1 MKKIILPSL
10 LMTQILTANVFADN
24 ELKTSDVFVTAT
36 RTPISKN
43 NVIAD
48 VTTISSEEIE
58 RAGSSSLPELLQRQP
73 GIEISNLGGSGKVS
87 TLSLRGTSSTHS
99 VVLIDGMRV
108 GAATSGFSAIEHIP
122 LSQIE
127 KIEILR
133 GPASSLYGQDAIGG
147 VIQIFTKKGVEGF
160 KPYVG
165 IGYGSYNTSNF
176 QSGIRGGNNQTTYA
190 INFSAMN
197 TGGFS
202 AFIPNPNNTSG
213 AVTNAANLDKDG
225 YKNYS
230 LSSSLN
236 HKINQD
242 YEIDFQYFLSKG
254 KNKFDQRFANFS
266 PFVDF
271 KNEAR
276 QESYGLNLKGQ
287 INNAWQSS
295 IKIGQS
301 TDKYLDK
308 QKFNPNIGDF
318 LPDPI
323 LGCGGFCGAQDSTLV
338 DLYKTTQN
346 QFAWQNNIK
355 LNKGSLT
362 LLYDFLEQ
370 KIKTTDLY
378 EKTQRTN
385 NGLMVGYGVIEDKH
399 NFQANLRKDF
409 SSVYDDVVTGN
420 VGYAFAFNSNWT
432 VASSYGTAFV
442 SPSFNYLYSL
452 ADTYALGNP
461 NLKPEKSKNIEGS
474 IRYKDDSGSIS
485 LTMFQNKIDDFIIY
499 SNPTFITGSRNTTQN
514 LNKAEIQG
522 LTISGDQFLGHF
534 QIKGSITSQSA
545 KNEDT
550 DLYLPRRAKTFGNI
564 NLNYYIGYWNLGIE
578 ESFSDKRFDDKEN
591 MIKLSGYALT
601 NIVADYK
608 INDKLKLNLR
618 LNNVFDKD
626 YSLAAE
632 GSSGFRYQTPGRSLF
647 ANLRYDF

>member
-1 MKKIILPSL
+1 MAQLF
-10 LMTQILTANVFADN
+10 TANVFADN

-48 VTTISSEEIE
+48 VTTISPEEIE

-73 GIEISNLGGSGKVS
+73 GVEISNLGGAGKVS

-99 VVLIDGMRV
+99 IVLIDGMRV

-147 VIQIFTKKGVEGF
+147 VIQIFTKKGVDGF

-176 QSGIRGGNNQTTYA
+176 QSGLRGGNNQTTYA
-190 INFSAMN
+190 INFAAMN

-242 YEIDFQYFLSKG
+242 YEIDLQYFLSKG

-308 QKFNPNIGDF
+308 QKFNPAIGLI
-318 LPDPI
+318 LPDPPPD
-323 LGCGGFCGAQDSTLV
+323 GCGGPCGAQDSTLV

-385 NGLMVGYGVIEDKH
+385 HGLMVGYGLIEDKH
-399 NFQANLRKDF
+399 NFQTNFRKDF
-409 SSVYDDVVTGN
+409 NSAYDDAVTGN
-420 VGYAFAFNSNWT
+420 IGYAYSINSNWT
-432 VASSYGTAFV
+432 ITSSFGTAFV

-474 IRYKDDSGSIS
+474 IRYKDDSGSMS

-499 SNPTFITGSRNTTQN
+499 SNPTFMTGSRNTTQN

-534 QIKGSITSQSA
+534 QIKGGMTFQSA

-564 NLNYYIGYWNLGIE
+564 NFNYYIGSWNVGVE
-578 ESFSDKRFDDKEN
+578 ETYSDKRFDNKEN
-591 MIKLSGYALT
+591 TVKLSGYALT
-601 NIVADYK
+601 NIVAGYK
-608 INDKLKLNLR
+608 INDKLNLNLR

-632 GSSGFRYQTPGRSLF
+632 GTSGFKYQTPGRSLF

>member
-1 MKKIILPSL
+1 
-10 LMTQILTANVFADN
+10 MTQLFTMNVFADN
-24 ELKTSDVFVTAT
+24 ALKTSDVFVTAT

-48 VTTISSEEIE
+48 VSTISSEDIE

-73 GIEISNLGGSGKVS
+73 GIEISNLGGPGKVS

-99 VVLIDGMRV
+99 IVLVDGIRLS
-108 GAATSGFSAIEHIP
+108 AATTGFSAIEHIP

-127 KIEILR
+127 KIEIVR

-147 VIQIFTKKGVEGF
+147 VIQIFTKKGIDGF
-160 KPYVG
+160 KPYIG

-176 QSGIRGGNNQTTYA
+176 QSGVRAGNNQTTYA
-190 INFSAMN
+190 INFSTIN
-197 TGGFS
+197 SDGFS
-202 AFIPNPNNTSG
+202 AFVPNP
-213 AVTNAANLDKDG
+213 ANAANLINLDKDG

-230 LSSSLN
+230 LSSSLS

-242 YEIDFQYFLSKG
+242 YEIDLKYFLSKG
-254 KNKFDQRFANFS
+254 KNQFDNRFANFS
-266 PFVDF
+266 PSFHGNYR
-271 KNEAR
+271 NEIKLETYAM
-276 QESYGLNLKGQ
+276 NIKGQ
-287 INNAWQSS
+287 INKAWQSS
-295 IKIGQS
+295 IKLSQS
-301 TDKYLDK
+301 TDKYLDL
-308 QKFNPNIGDF
+308 QKYNNFTFEDDANLN
-318 LPDPI
+318 
-323 LGCGGFCGAQDSTLV
+323 
-338 DLYKTTQN
+338 DLYKTTQD
-346 QFAWQNNIK
+346 QLSWQNNVA
-355 LNKGSLT
+355 LQKGSINFI
-362 LLYDFLEQ
+362 YDFLKQ
-370 KIKTTDLY
+370 NIKTTDLY

-385 NGLMVGYGVIEDKH
+385 HGLMIGYGLIEDKH
-399 NFQANLRKDF
+399 NFQSNFRKDF
-409 SSVYDDVVTGN
+409 NSAYDDAVTGN
-420 VGYAFAFNSNWT
+420 IGYAYSVNSNWT
-432 VASSYGTAFV
+432 IASSYGTAFV
-442 SPSFNYLYSL
+442 SPSFNFLYSL

-522 LTISGDQFLGHF
+522 LTISGDQFFEHF
-534 QIKGSITSQSA
+534 QIKGSMTSQSA

-550 DLYLPRRAKTFGNI
+550 DLYLPRRAKIFGNI
-564 NLNYYIGYWNLGIE
+564 NLNYYIGDWNVGIE
-578 ESFSDKRFDDKEN
+578 ETFSGNRFDDKAN
-591 MIKLSGYALT
+591 ITKLSGYALT

-608 INDKLKLNLR
+608 INEKLKLNLR

-632 GSSGFRYQTPGRSLF
+632 GLSGFRYQTPGRSLF

>member
-1 MKKIILPSL
+1 
-10 LMTQILTANVFADN
+10 MTQFFVSNVFADN
-24 ELKTSDVFVTAT
+24 ELKTADVFVTAT
-36 RTPISKN
+36 RVPILKN

-48 VTTISSEEIE
+48 VTTISSEDIE

-73 GIEISNLGGSGKVS
+73 GIEISNLGGAGKVS
-87 TLSLRGTSSTHS
+87 TLSIRGTSSTHS
-99 VVLIDGMRV
+99 IVLIDGMRV

-147 VIQIFTKKGVEGF
+147 VIQIFTKKGMDGF

-190 INFSAMN
+190 INFAAMN
-197 TGGFS
+197 TDGFS
-202 AFIPNPNNTSG
+202 AFVPNPNKTIANL
-213 AVTNAANLDKDG
+213 ANLDKDG

-230 LSSSLN
+230 LSSFLN

-242 YEIDFQYFLSKG
+242 YEIDLQYFLSKG
-254 KNKFDQRFANFS
+254 KNKFDQQFANFT

-271 KNEAR
+271 KNETK
-276 QESYGLNLKGQ
+276 QVSYAVNLKGQ

-308 QKFNPNIGDF
+308 QKFNLITN
-318 LPDPI
+318 L
-323 LGCGGFCGAQDSTLV
+323 QDSSLV

-385 NGLMVGYGVIEDKH
+385 HGLMIGYGVIEDKH
-399 NFQANLRKDF
+399 NFQTNIRKDF
-409 SSVYDDVVTGN
+409 NSAYDDAITGN
-420 VGYAFAFNSNWT
+420 IGYAYSISPNWT
-432 VASSYGTAFV
+432 VSSSYGTAFV
-442 SPSFNYLYSL
+442 SPSFNFLYSL
-452 ADTYALGNP
+452 ADDFALGNP
-461 NLKPEKSKNIEGS
+461 NLKPEKSKNIEAS
-474 IRYKDDSGSIS
+474 IRYKDDDGSLN
-485 LTMFQNKIDDFIIY
+485 LTIFQNRINDFIIY
-499 SNPTFITGSRNTTQN
+499 TIPDDPGLRTSTQN

-522 LTISGDQFLGHF
+522 LTISGDQFFGHF
-534 QIKGSITSQSA
+534 QIKGSATGQSA
-545 KNEDT
+545 KNDDT
-550 DLYLPRRAKTFGNI
+550 DKYLPRRASLIGNI
-564 NLNYYIGYWNLGIE
+564 NLNYYIGFWNIGIE
-578 ESFSDKRFDDKEN
+578 ETFSDKRFDDKEN
-591 MIKLSGYALT
+591 TLKLSGYALT

-608 INDKLKLNLR
+608 INDKLKINLR

-632 GSSGFRYQTPGRSLF
+632 GTSGFKYQTPGRSLF
-647 ANLRYDF
+647 TNLRYDF

>member
-1 MKKIILPSL
+1 
-10 LMTQILTANVFADN
+10 MTQLFTANVFADN

-48 VTTISSEEIE
+48 VTTISSEDIE

-73 GIEISNLGGSGKVS
+73 GIEISNLGGPGKVS
-87 TLSLRGTSSTHS
+87 TIGIRGTSSTHS
-99 VVLIDGMRV
+99 IVLVDGIRLS
-108 GAATSGFSAIEHIP
+108 AATTGFSAIEHIP

-127 KIEILR
+127 KIEIVR

-147 VIQIFTKKGVEGF
+147 VIQIFTKKGVDGF

-197 TGGFS
+197 TDGFS

-254 KNKFDQRFANFS
+254 KNKFDQRFADFS

-295 IKIGQS
+295 IKVGQS

-308 QKFNPNIGDF
+308 QKFNPNIGVVDI
-318 LPDPI
+318 PN
-323 LGCGGFCGAQDSTLV
+323 CGGPCGAQDSTLV

-385 NGLMVGYGVIEDKH
+385 HAVMVGYSLIEDKH
-399 NFQANLRKDF
+399 NFQSNFRKDF
-409 SSVYDDVVTGN
+409 NSVYEDAVTGN
-420 VGYAFAFNSNWT
+420 IGYAYSIDPNWT
-432 VASSYGTAFV
+432 IASSYGTAFV
-442 SPSFNYLYSL
+442 SPSFNFLYSL
-452 ADTYALGNP
+452 ADSFALGNP

-474 IRYKDDSGSIS
+474 IRYKDDSGSMS

-499 SNPTFITGSRNTTQN
+499 TAPAEAGSRTSTQN

-522 LTISGDQFLGHF
+522 LTISGDQFFGHF
-534 QIKGSITSQSA
+534 QIKGSATGQSA

-550 DLYLPRRAKTFGNI
+550 DKYLPRRASLIGNI
-564 NLNYYIGYWNLGIE
+564 NLNYYIGNWNIGVE
-578 ESFSDKRFDDKEN
+578 ETFSGKRFDDKEN
-591 MIKLSGYALT
+591 IVNLSGYALT
-601 NIVADYK
+601 NIVTDYK

-632 GSSGFRYQTPGRSLF
+632 GASGFRYQTPGRSLF

>member
-1 MKKIILPSL
+1 MKKIILSSL
-10 LMTQILTANVFADN
+10 LIAQLFTANVFADT
-24 ELKTSDVFVTAT
+24 ELKTDDVFVTAT
-36 RTPISKN
+36 RTPILKN

-48 VTTISSEEIE
+48 VTTISSEDIE

-73 GIEISNLGGSGKVS
+73 GIEISNLGGAGKVS
-87 TLSLRGTSSTHS
+87 TLSIRGTSSTHS
-99 VVLIDGMRV
+99 IVLIDGMRV

-147 VIQIFTKKGVEGF
+147 VIQIFTKKGVDGF

-197 TGGFS
+197 TDSFS

-254 KNKFDQRFANFS
+254 KNKFDQRFADFS

-308 QKFNPNIGDF
+308 QKFNLISNI
-318 LPDPI
+318 
-323 LGCGGFCGAQDSTLV
+323 QDSSLV

-346 QFAWQNNIK
+346 QFTWQNNIK

-385 NGLMVGYGVIEDKH
+385 HGLMVGYSLIEDRH
-399 NFQANLRKDF
+399 NFQTNFRKDF
-409 SSVYDDVVTGN
+409 NSAYDDAITGN
-420 VGYAFAFNSNWT
+420 IGYAYSINSNWT
-432 VASSYGTAFV
+432 IASSYGTAFV
-442 SPSFNYLYSL
+442 SPSFNFLYSL
-452 ADTYALGNP
+452 ADSTALGNP

-474 IRYKDDSGSIS
+474 IRYKDDAGSMS
-485 LTMFQNKIDDFIIY
+485 LTIFKNKIDDFIIY
-499 SNPTFITGSRNTTQN
+499 SNPTFEEGSRTTTQN
-514 LNKAEIQG
+514 LNKVEIQG
-522 LTISGDQFLGHF
+522 LTISGDQFFGHL
-534 QIKGSITSQSA
+534 QIKGSVTAQSA

-550 DLYLPRRAKTFGNI
+550 DKYLPRRATALGNL
-564 NLNYYIGYWNLGIE
+564 NLNYYIGYWNIGIE
-578 ESFSDKRFDDKEN
+578 ETFSDKRFDDKEN
-591 MIKLSGYALT
+591 TVKLSGYTLT

-626 YSLAAE
+626 YNLAAE
-632 GSSGFRYQTPGRSLF
+632 GTSGFKYQTPGRSLF
-647 ANLRYDF
+647 TNLRYDF